1 MCTENEETVKN
12 TKHRY
17 MSQTR
22 RSKARARVFFG
33 TWTEDRLIVW
43 TCARSEAEA
52 AARAVAAKRNAARL
66 HATERAF
73 IPALAAPV
81 LQTAAAQALALMS
94 LCPMAWILLACLV
107 ALVGAFGASDW
118 WPLAPRL
125 HPSAAGRSGCAQP
138 ADAPVIVQRKAPA
151 SMSRPGATEIAPFAT
166 RSAPAAEPN
175 EADLLPALGSGQEKL
190 LSSTEVEGTLK
201 DWPTD
206 EQASLKEQMA
216 RSNPCRHPTTVSFV
230 ADASNQSSLQPPNS
244 TYAGVC
250 VENEAGNPLVGR

>member
-1 MCTENEETVKN
+1 MHFLPAVSVMCTENEEAVKN
-12 TKHRY
+12 TKRRY

-22 RSKARARVFFG
+22 RNKARARIFFE
-33 TWTEDRLIVW
+33 TWPEDRLIVW
-43 TCARSEAEA
+43 TCARSEAEV
-52 AARAVAAKRNAARL
+52 AARAVAAKRNAACLL

-73 IPALAAPV
+73 IPALAALV
-81 LQTAAAQALALMS
+81 LQTVS

-230 ADASNQSSLQPPNS
+230 ADAEPVVSAAPQFHICRCVRSN
-244 TYAGVC
+244 
-250 VENEAGNPLVGR
+250 